1 MLNNRK
7 QKNVNMQYR
16 NEKGYILIE
25 SLLTL
30 LFLFILMSWYS
41 QLLLMWKQEDK
52 EQLPMV
58 YHFHHII
65 EVEAQTAHQIITN
78 NNQLYF
84 MQTNGDIVT
93 ISFHHQKIRR
103 QVNSRGHEEIL
114 RDIKD
119 FRLTE
124 RKDDITIEL
133 STDSGEQIEK
143 ILLKKTQQ

>member
-1 MLNNRK
+1 
-7 QKNVNMQYR
+7 MQYR

-25 SLLTL
+25 SLLSL
-30 LFLFILMSWYS
+30 LFLFLLLSWYS
-41 QLLLMWKQEDK
+41 QLLLMWRQEDK

-65 EVEAQTAHQIITN
+65 EVEAQTSHQITTN

-93 ISFHHQKIRR
+93 ISFRHQKIRR

-114 RDIKD
+114 RDIQD
-119 FRLTE
+119 FSLTE
-124 RKDDITIEL
+124 RKDYITIEL
-133 STDSGEQIEK
+133 TTDSGEQIEK
-143 ILLKKTQQ
+143 ILLKKTQ

>member
-1 MLNNRK
+1 MLNNK
-7 QKNVNMQYR
+7 KHKNANMQYR

-25 SLLTL
+25 SLLSL
-30 LFLFILMSWYS
+30 LFLFLLLSWYS
-41 QLLLMWKQEDK
+41 QLLLMWRQEDK

-65 EVEAQTAHQIITN
+65 EVEAQTSHQITTN

-93 ISFHHQKIRR
+93 ISFRHQKIRR

-114 RDIKD
+114 RDIQD
-119 FRLTE
+119 FSLTE
-124 RKDDITIEL
+124 RKDYITIEL
-133 STDSGEQIEK
+133 TTDSGEQIEK
-143 ILLKKTQQ
+143 ILLKKTQ